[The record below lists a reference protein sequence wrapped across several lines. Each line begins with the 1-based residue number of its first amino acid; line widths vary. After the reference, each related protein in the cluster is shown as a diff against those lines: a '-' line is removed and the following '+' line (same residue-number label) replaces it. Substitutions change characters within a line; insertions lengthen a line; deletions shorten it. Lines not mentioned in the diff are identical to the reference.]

1 MSEMTQARTREEVE
15 PSAAAGPARRRE
27 RRIGT
32 REVTWAA
39 TIAGLAAAWLLTARW
54 AWHTTVPPDLPYP
67 RLRASELFGRALLHR
82 TASYNRLADVLSLG
96 AALAGVAAVG
106 GVALRGRSLAARI
119 AIGRIGTG
127 VVLATLVATVSAAA
141 SLPFALAFTWWDRRH
156 GLSRES
162 YAGVAGGA
170 WGSAIATAL
179 LLAFLVAV
187 AIGLALRLG
196 RLWWAAAAPVFVAVM
211 ALLSFGSGYLAG
223 GSPARSAWL
232 RADIGALERATGT
245 RGTPVRVEQ
254 VHARTNEANA
264 FSVGFGPSRRV
275 VLWDTMLRFPRGDVR
290 VVVAHELGHVAR
302 GHVWKG
308 VIWFALF
315 LVPLLALLAELMRR
329 VGGVATAAL
338 VPTGLLLA
346 LVLSLLALPAENV
359 VSRRYEAEAD
369 WVALR
374 ATRDPRA
381 ARDLFRRFSAVDLAQ
396 PGPPTWDYVLL
407 EDHPTILQ
415 RIAMVDAWAATRGS
429 G

>member
-1 MSEMTQARTREEVE
+1 
-15 PSAAAGPARRRE
+15 
-27 RRIGT
+27 
-32 REVTWAA
+32 VTWAA

-67 RLRASELFGRALLHR
+67 RLHASDLFGRPLLHR
-82 TASYNRLADVLSLG
+82 TAGYNRLADLLALG

-106 GVALRGRSLAARI
+106 GVALRGRSLAARMG
-119 AIGRIGTG
+119 IGRIGTG
-127 VVLATLVATVSAAA
+127 VVLAALVATVSAAA

-170 WGSAIATAL
+170 WGGAIASAL
-179 LLAFLVAV
+179 LLAFVVAV
-187 AIGLALRLG
+187 AMGLALRLG
-196 RLWWAAAAPVFVAVM
+196 RLWWAAAAPVFVALT
-211 ALLSFGSGYLAG
+211 ALVSFASGYLAG
-223 GSPARSAWL
+223 GSPVRSPLLHAEV
-232 RADIGALERATGT
+232 GALERATGT
-245 RGTPVRVEQ
+245 SGTPVRVEK
-254 VHARTNEANA
+254 VHARTSEANA

-275 VLWDTMLRFPRGDVR
+275 VLWDTILRFPRRDVR

-302 GHVWKG
+302 DHVLKG
-308 VIWFALF
+308 VVWFALF
-315 LVPLLALLAELMRR
+315 LVPLLALLAELLRR
-329 VGGVATAAL
+329 LGGVATAAL

-396 PGPPTWDYVLL
+396 PSPPTWDYVLL

-415 RIAMVDAWAATRGS
+415 RIAMVDAWAATRPSRRGS
-429 G
+429 